1 MRYVVALVGNPNVGK
16 SVIFNS
22 LTGGKAWVGNWPG
35 VTVEK
40 KVGRFRFLG
49 REFEVVDLPGIYGL
63 SAYSIDERIARDFI
77 VEERPDVVLNI
88 VNASNLTKDL
98 YLTVSLLEAGA
109 RLVVVLNM
117 MDLAEDRGMK
127 INVKA
132 LRRIL
137 GVPVVP
143 TIATKGV
150 GLEAVKRAIL
160 SVAESPSPT
169 SFRIGYGR
177 DVEAAIDRIEGL
189 LKNTPLAGK
198 YPLRWL
204 AIRLLEGDTDYVQK
218 VREAVGEEVCEEIRG
233 IRSRLAERLGAD
245 PEDAIVERRHAVV
258 MDIVSRVV
266 ETARKPSFS
275 MTEVIDYVVTH
286 KVFGIPILLTML
298 YFAFRIAFDLTAP
311 LVDAIDL
318 LFSDYLTGL
327 VEAHVGSEWLRS
339 LLSDGIL
346 NGLGTLLVFL
356 PNIAFFFLLLSAMED
371 LGYMTRVAFI
381 MDKVMY
387 RLGLSG
393 KSIIP
398 IILGVGCNVPAIM
411 ATRNIEDERD
421 RKVTAMVLPL
431 VPCSARLPIFLLFSA
446 AFFSS
451 YRGAVIASMYVIAI
465 AVVAL
470 VANLFR
476 RTAFKGPTTGFIMEM
491 PPYMLPVPRNV
502 LMKTWIRTRKFLEKA
517 GTVIFGSVIVI
528 WLMSVT
534 GPSGYIGPGA
544 FTDPGLMAR
553 TWVAWLG
560 MKLEPFLRPLGWDWR
575 LGAALIYGFL
585 AKEVVVSTL
594 SLTFGKGGVA
604 LMGEL
609 TRVLQPH
616 QAFAFMVFSLTYVPC
631 IPTIAAIRSELGTKY
646 ALFTVLYQM
655 VLAYILALLVVAI
668 GGLIF

>member
-1 MRYVVALVGNPNVGK
+1 MTHVVALVGNPNVGK

-40 KVGRFRFLG
+40 KVGRYRFLG

-63 SAYSIDERIARDFI
+63 SAFSVDERIARDFI
-77 VEERPDVVLNI
+77 VEGRPDVVLNI
-88 VNASNLTKDL
+88 VNASNLGKDL

-109 RLVVVLNM
+109 KLVIALNM
-117 MDLAEDRGMK
+117 MDLAEDRG
-127 INVKA
+127 IEIDVQG

-150 GLEAVKRAIL
+150 GLEALRRAIL
-160 SVAESPSPT
+160 SVAESKRVPK
-169 SFRIGYGR
+169 FRIGYGR
-177 DVEAAIDRIEGL
+177 DVERAIDEIKAILAG
-189 LKNTPLAGK
+189 TPLEER

-204 AIRLLEGDTDYVQK
+204 AIRLLEGDPDYLQR
-218 VREAVGEEVCEEIRG
+218 VREALGEEACERIRG
-233 IRSRLAERLGAD
+233 IKEDLSRRLGAD

-258 MDIVSRVV
+258 MDVVSRVV
-266 ETARKPSFS
+266 RTARRPSFT
-275 MTEVIDYVVTH
+275 MTEVLDYVVTH
-286 KVFGIPILLTML
+286 KIFGIPILLTML

-311 LVDAIDL
+311 LVDAIDW
-318 LFSDYLTGL
+318 LFSNYLSGL
-327 VEAHVGSEWLRS
+327 AEAHIGSEWLRS
-339 LLSDGIL
+339 LVSDGIL

-381 MDKVMY
+381 MDKIMY

-398 IILGVGCNVPAIM
+398 IILGVGCNVPAIL

-451 YRGAVIASMYVIAI
+451 FRGAVIASMYVISIGVI
-465 AVVAL
+465 ALA
-470 VANLFR
+470 ANLFR
-476 RTAFKGPTTGFIMEM
+476 RTAFRGPTTGFIMEM
-491 PPYMLPVPRNV
+491 PPYMVPSIRNV

-528 WLMSVT
+528 WIMSVT

-544 FTDPGLMAR
+544 FEDPSLMAKS
-553 TWVAWLG
+553 WVAWMG
-560 MKLEPFLRPLGWDWR
+560 MKLEPLLRPLGWDWR
-575 LGAALIYGFL
+575 LAAALIYGFL

-594 SLTFGKGGVA
+594 SLAFGKGGVA
-604 LMGEL
+604 LMREL
-609 TRVLQPH
+609 SSMLLPH

-646 ALFTVLYQM
+646 AILTVLYQM
-655 VLAYILALLVVAI
+655 ALAYLLALLVVAL
-668 GGLIF
+668 GGLVF